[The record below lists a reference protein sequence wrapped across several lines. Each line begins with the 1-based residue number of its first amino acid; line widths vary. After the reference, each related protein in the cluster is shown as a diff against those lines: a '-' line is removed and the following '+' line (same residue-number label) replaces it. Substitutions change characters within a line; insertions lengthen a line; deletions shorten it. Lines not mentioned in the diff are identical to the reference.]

1 MTEKPFTG
9 YNPAMK
15 DRARKLR
22 KNMTPQERHL
32 WYDFLRGYPVKFY
45 RQRSIDNFIVDF
57 YCSRAHLA
65 IEVDGSQHYTAGGL
79 EYDRQRSAILRQ
91 YGVKVVRFSN
101 SDIDREFGTVCA
113 FIDKII
119 REELSKCQP

>member
-15 DRARKLR
+15 DRARELR

-101 SDIDREFGTVCA
+101 SDIVGAVCA

-119 REELSKCQP
+119 REELSKCQH

>member
-15 DRARKLR
+15 DRARELR

-45 RQRSIDNFIVDF
+45 R
-57 YCSRAHLA
+57 
-65 IEVDGSQHYTAGGL
+65 
-79 EYDRQRSAILRQ
+79 
-91 YGVKVVRFSN
+91 RF
-101 SDIDREFGTVCA
+101 
-113 FIDKII
+113 
-119 REELSKCQP
+119 LLQPRTPRD

>member
-15 DRARKLR
+15 DRARELR

-57 YCSRAHLA
+57 YCSRARLA

-101 SDIDREFGTVCA
+101 SDIDREFGAVCA

-119 REELSKCQP
+119 REELSKCPP

>member
-1 MTEKPFTG
+1 MALPRNGRLLDNARSLRREMTKE
-9 YNPAMK
+9 
-15 DRARKLR
+15 
-22 KNMTPQERHL
+22 ERHL

-45 RQRSIDNFIVDF
+45 RQRSIDSFIVDF

-65 IEVDGSQHYTAGGL
+65 IEVDGSQHYTTGGL

-101 SDIDREFGTVCA
+101 SDIDREFGAVCA

>member
-1 MTEKPFTG
+1 MNENPFTG

-15 DRARKLR
+15 DRARELR

-32 WYDFLRGYPVKFY
+32 WYDFLRDYPVKFY

-65 IEVDGSQHYTAGGL
+65 IEVDGGQHYTAAGL

-101 SDIDREFGTVCA
+101 SDIDREFAAVCA
-113 FIDKII
+113 FIDKTI